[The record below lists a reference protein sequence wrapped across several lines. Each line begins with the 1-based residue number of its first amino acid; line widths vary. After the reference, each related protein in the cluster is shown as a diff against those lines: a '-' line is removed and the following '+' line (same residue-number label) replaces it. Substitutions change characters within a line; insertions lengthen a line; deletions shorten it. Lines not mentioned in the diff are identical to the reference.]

1 MKQPSRAQRKAAVLG
16 STNETLVRRADP
28 ASGPDEVRRIPVFVV
43 VPPRLLLL
51 DIAGPV
57 EVLRQ
62 ANRVQGSVRFEV
74 RYIGP
79 TSSLQTSIGIT
90 LAAIEPLPQELPP
103 KSWVVLAG
111 DVEYVMLCGGAH
123 GLGKSAADEE
133 AERAI
138 VTWLKTTVLASH
150 KLITICTGALIA
162 ARAGLLD
169 GYSCTT
175 HYLSYD
181 ELRVIA
187 PRARILENRLY
198 VEDGERY
205 SSAGITAGIDLMLHL
220 VHQSTNQSC
229 AVAVAQYLV
238 IYLRRSGSDPQL
250 SPWLEG
256 RNHIHP
262 AVHRVQDAIA
272 ADLTRSWS
280 LRALARLAGAS
291 DRHLS
296 RLFHE
301 HVGMSIPEYSNR
313 LRVAYAQELLRETRF
328 DMERVAERSGFSST
342 RQLRRAWQRVYK
354 GPPREARHHSQAWRL
369 TGYPSINAPVTSAAL
384 RPNPARFGGLNH
396 AVHGENVSPGAHV
409 HFVVAG

>member
-1 MKQPSRAQRKAAVLG
+1 MSG
-16 STNETLVRRADP
+16 SNDEAFARRVDP
-28 ASGPDEVRRIPVFVV
+28 VSGPDEVRRIPVFVV

-51 DIAGPV
+51 DIAGPL

-62 ANRVQGSVRFEV
+62 ANRVQSSVRFEV

-90 LAAIEPLPQELPP
+90 LAAIEPLPRELPP
-103 KSWVVLAG
+103 QSWIVVAG
-111 DVEYVMLCGGAH
+111 DVECVMLCGGAH

-133 AERAI
+133 AEKAI
-138 VTWLKTTVLASH
+138 VTWLKTAVRPGH
-150 KLITICTGALIA
+150 KLISICTGALIV

-169 GYSCTT
+169 AYSCTT
-175 HYLSYD
+175 HYLNYD

-220 VHQSTNQSC
+220 VHQSTDQSC

-238 IYLRRSGSDPQL
+238 VYLRRSGSDPQL

-272 ADLTRSWS
+272 ADLTKSWS
-280 LRALARLAGAS
+280 LGALARLAGAS

-301 HVGMSIPEYSNR
+301 HVGMSILEYSNR
-313 LRVAYAQELLRETRF
+313 LRVAHAQELLRETRF
-328 DMERVAERSGFSST
+328 DMERVAEHSGFSSA
-342 RQLRRAWQRVYK
+342 RQFRRAWQRIYK
-354 GPPREARHHSQAWRL
+354 RPPREVRRHSH
-369 TGYPSINAPVTSAAL
+369 TKGAP
-384 RPNPARFGGLNH
+384 
-396 AVHGENVSPGAHV
+396 
-409 HFVVAG
+409 

>member
-1 MKQPSRAQRKAAVLG
+1 
-16 STNETLVRRADP
+16 
-28 ASGPDEVRRIPVFVV
+28 
-43 VPPRLLLL
+43 
-51 DIAGPV
+51 
-57 EVLRQ
+57 
-62 ANRVQGSVRFEV
+62 
-74 RYIGP
+74 
-79 TSSLQTSIGIT
+79 
-90 LAAIEPLPQELPP
+90 
-103 KSWVVLAG
+103 VLAG
-111 DVEYVMLCGGAH
+111 DVEYVMLSGGAH
-123 GLGKSAADEE
+123 GPGKSAADKES
-133 AERAI
+133 ERAI
-138 VTWLKTTVLASH
+138 VTWLRTTVRPGH
-150 KLITICTGALIA
+150 KLISICTGALIA

-175 HYLSYD
+175 HYLSYH
-181 ELRVIA
+181 ELRAIA

-238 IYLRRSGSDPQL
+238 VYLRRSGSDPQL

-272 ADLTRSWS
+272 ADLTKAWS
-280 LRALARLAGAS
+280 LSALARLAGAS

-328 DMERVAERSGFSST
+328 DMERVAEQSGFSST
-342 RQLRRAWQRVYK
+342 RQLRRAWQRIYK
-354 GPPREARHHSQAWRL
+354 SPPREVRRHSQANG
-369 TGYPSINAPVTSAAL
+369 TKS
-384 RPNPARFGGLNH
+384 
-396 AVHGENVSPGAHV
+396 
-409 HFVVAG
+409 

>member
-1 MKQPSRAQRKAAVLG
+1 V
-16 STNETLVRRADP
+16 
-28 ASGPDEVRRIPVFVV
+28 
-43 VPPRLLLL
+43 
-51 DIAGPV
+51 AG
-57 EVLRQ
+57 
-62 ANRVQGSVRFEV
+62 
-74 RYIGP
+74 
-79 TSSLQTSIGIT
+79 
-90 LAAIEPLPQELPP
+90 IEPLPRELAPQ
-103 KSWVVLAG
+103 SWVVLAG
-111 DVEYVMLCGGAH
+111 DVEHVMLCGAAVGPEE
-123 GLGKSAADEE
+123 SAADEA

-138 VTWLKTTVLASH
+138 VRWLKTVVRPGH

-181 ELRVIA
+181 ELRGIA

-220 VHQSTNQSC
+220 VHESTGQSC
-229 AVAVAQYLV
+229 AVAVARYLV
-238 IYLRRSGSDPQL
+238 VYLRRSGSDPQL

-272 ADLTRSWS
+272 ADLTKPWS
-280 LRALARLAGAS
+280 LRSLARIAGAS

-301 HVGMSIPEYSNR
+301 HVGMSIPEYSNL
-313 LRVAYAQELLRETRF
+313 LRAAYAQQLLRETRL
-328 DMERVAERSGFSST
+328 DMERVAEQSGFSSP
-342 RQLRRAWQRVYK
+342 RQLRRAWQKIYK
-354 GPPREARHHSQAWRL
+354 RPPREARIHW
-369 TGYPSINAPVTSAAL
+369 
-384 RPNPARFGGLNH
+384 H
-396 AVHGENVSPGAHV
+396 AKAVSTRSSHKPGV
-409 HFVVAG
+409 

>member
-1 MKQPSRAQRKAAVLG
+1 MKQSSSLLRKTAA
-16 STNETLVRRADP
+16 SHSDDETLVRRVDAALD
-28 ASGPDEVRRIPVFVV
+28 SDKVRRIPVFVI

-51 DIAGPV
+51 DIAGPL

-62 ANRVQGSVRFEV
+62 ANRLQNSVRFEV

-103 KSWVVLAG
+103 QAWVVLAG
-111 DVEYVMLCGGAH
+111 DVEYVMLSGGAD
-123 GLGKSAADEE
+123 GPGKSAADID

-138 VTWLKTTVLASH
+138 VTWLKNIVRPGH
-150 KLITICTGALIA
+150 KLISICTGALIA

-169 GYSCTT
+169 GYFCTT

-181 ELRVIA
+181 ELRDIA
-187 PRARILENRLY
+187 PQARLLENRLY
-198 VEDGERY
+198 VEDRDRY

-220 VHQSTNQSC
+220 VHQSTNQAC

-262 AVHRVQDAIA
+262 AVHRVQDTIA
-272 ADLTRSWS
+272 ADLTKSWS
-280 LRALARLAGAS
+280 LTALARLAGAS

-313 LRVAYAQELLRETRF
+313 LRVAYAQELLRETQF
-328 DMERVAERSGFSST
+328 DMEHVAEQSGFSSP
-342 RQLRRAWQRVYK
+342 RQLRRAWQRFYK
-354 GPPREARHHSQAWRL
+354 GPPRDARPHSHAKGSSPL
-369 TGYPSINAPVTSAAL
+369 TFRATKSA
-384 RPNPARFGGLNH
+384 
-396 AVHGENVSPGAHV
+396 
-409 HFVVAG
+409 

>member
-1 MKQPSRAQRKAAVLG
+1 
-16 STNETLVRRADP
+16 
-28 ASGPDEVRRIPVFVV
+28 
-43 VPPRLLLL
+43 
-51 DIAGPV
+51 
-57 EVLRQ
+57 
-62 ANRVQGSVRFEV
+62 
-74 RYIGP
+74 
-79 TSSLQTSIGIT
+79 
-90 LAAIEPLPQELPP
+90 
-103 KSWVVLAG
+103 VLAG
-111 DVEYVMLCGGAH
+111 DFEYVMLCGGAH

-138 VTWLKTTVLASH
+138 VTWLKTTVRPGH
-150 KLITICTGALIA
+150 KLISICTGALMA

-175 HYLSYD
+175 HYLNYD

-220 VHQSTNQSC
+220 VHQSTDQSC

-238 IYLRRSGSDPQL
+238 VYLRRSGSDPQL

-272 ADLTRSWS
+272 ADLTKSWS

-328 DMERVAERSGFSST
+328 DMERVAEQSGFSSA
-342 RQLRRAWQRVYK
+342 RQFRRAWQRIYK
-354 GPPREARHHSQAWRL
+354 RPPREARRHS
-369 TGYPSINAPVTSAAL
+369 
-384 RPNPARFGGLNH
+384 H
-396 AVHGENVSPGAHV
+396 ASP
-409 HFVVAG
+409 

>member
-1 MKQPSRAQRKAAVLG
+1 MSGGKVMKESSAQPSNTAVFRR
-16 STNETLVRRADP
+16 NDETLRRQNEP
-28 ASGPDEVRRIPVFVV
+28 ASDSDRARRIPVFVV

-51 DIAGPV
+51 DIAGPL

-62 ANRVQGSVRFEV
+62 ANRVQSSVRFEV

-79 TSSLQTSIGIT
+79 ASSLRTSIGIT
-90 LAAIEPLPQELPP
+90 IAGIESLPAEMPAQ
-103 KSWVVLAG
+103 SWVVVAG
-111 DVEYVMLCGGAH
+111 DVEHVMLCG
-123 GLGKSAADEE
+123 AAVGRGESE
-133 AERAI
+133 HEKAAERAI
-138 VTWLKTTVLASH
+138 VTWLKDVVRPGH
-150 KLITICTGALIA
+150 KLISICSGALIA

-181 ELRVIA
+181 ELRLIA

-220 VHQSTNQSC
+220 VHQSTGQSC
-229 AVAVAQYLV
+229 ALAVARYLV
-238 IYLRRSGSDPQL
+238 VYLRRSGSDPQL

-272 ADLTRSWS
+272 ADLTNPWS
-280 LRALARLAGAS
+280 LRALARIAGAS
-291 DRHLS
+291 ERHLS

-301 HVGMSIPEYSNR
+301 HVGMSIPENTNR

-328 DMERVAERSGFSST
+328 DMERVAEQSGFSST
-342 RQLRRAWQRVYK
+342 RQLRRAWQRIYK
-354 GPPREARHHSQAWRL
+354 RPPREARRHSHALQA
-369 TGYPSINAPVTSAAL
+369 
-384 RPNPARFGGLNH
+384 
-396 AVHGENVSPGAHV
+396 
-409 HFVVAG
+409 

>member
-1 MKQPSRAQRKAAVLG
+1 MLAG
-16 STNETLVRRADP
+16 NDETLVRRA
-28 ASGPDEVRRIPVFVV
+28 SCPDDVRRIPVFVV

-51 DIAGPV
+51 DIAGPL

-62 ANRVQGSVRFEV
+62 ANRLQSSVRFEV

-79 TSSLQTSIGIT
+79 IASLQTSIGIT

-103 KSWVVLAG
+103 QSWVVLAG
-111 DVEYVMLCGGAH
+111 DVEYVMLSGGEH
-123 GLGKSAADEE
+123 GPGKSAADKD
-133 AERAI
+133 AEKAI
-138 VTWLKTTVLASH
+138 VTWLKTTVRPGH
-150 KLITICTGALIA
+150 KLISICTGALIA

-181 ELRVIA
+181 ELRAIA

-220 VHQSTNQSC
+220 VHQSTDQSC
-229 AVAVAQYLV
+229 AVAVARYLV
-238 IYLRRSGSDPQL
+238 VYLRRSGSDPQL

-262 AVHRVQDAIA
+262 AVHRVQDVIA
-272 ADLTRSWS
+272 ADLTKSWS
-280 LRALARLAGAS
+280 LRELARLAGAS

-301 HVGMSIPEYSNR
+301 HVGMSIPDYSNR

-328 DMERVAERSGFSST
+328 DMERVAEQSGFSST
-342 RQLRRAWQRVYK
+342 RQLRRAWQRIYK
-354 GPPREARHHSQAWRL
+354 QPPREARRHSHAK
-369 TGYPSINAPVTSAAL
+369 GASAFST
-384 RPNPARFGGLNH
+384 PKSGG
-396 AVHGENVSPGAHV
+396 
-409 HFVVAG
+409 